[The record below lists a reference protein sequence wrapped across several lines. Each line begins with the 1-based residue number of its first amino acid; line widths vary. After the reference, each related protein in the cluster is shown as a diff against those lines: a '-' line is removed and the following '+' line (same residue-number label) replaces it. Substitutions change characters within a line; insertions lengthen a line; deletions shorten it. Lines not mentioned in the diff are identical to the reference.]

1 MQHFFGK
8 AFQVIIILV
17 FVTFAISTT
26 AHASDFDNLISE
38 RTNSLYQSI
47 DFGFEEK
54 PAFNI
59 FKRAM
64 IGFYLLKQQNTLS
77 GKDIISIIDFT
88 KSAND
93 KRLWII
99 DLKSKKLLYYSLVAH
114 GRNTGEVYAE
124 KFSNIPHSHQSS
136 LGFYVTA
143 NTYIGKHGLSLRLT
157 GLEHNIN
164 DKAESRAI
172 VIHGA
177 DYVSDS
183 FIKKVGRL
191 GRSQGCPA
199 IPYAIHESVIKDIE
213 GGTCLFI
220 FYPDATYDQR
230 TRLQDV
236 AKAMEYLT
244 THDGVL
250 ADGANTSEALN

>member
-1 MQHFFGK
+1 MRQFLGK
-8 AFQVIIILV
+8 AFSITIIFV
-17 FVTFAISTT
+17 FVFSLFFFK
-26 AHASDFDNLISE
+26 AHGSDFENLITE
-38 RTNSLYQSI
+38 RTNYLYQSI
-47 DFGFEEK
+47 DFGVEDK
-54 PAFNI
+54 PSFDI

-64 IGFYLLKQQNTLS
+64 VGFYLLKQENTLS
-77 GKDIISIIDFT
+77 GKDIISIIDFS

-99 DLKSKKLLYYSLVAH
+99 DLKNKKLLYHSLVAH
-114 GRNTGEVYAE
+114 GKNTGEVYAE

-136 LGFYVTA
+136 LGFYVT
-143 NTYIGKHGLSLRLT
+143 TSSYIGKHGLSLRLS
-157 GLEHNIN
+157 GLEPGIN

-220 FYPDATYDQR
+220 FYPDASYNRR
-230 TRLQDV
+230 THLQDLS
-236 AKAMEYLT
+236 KAREYLSAQ
-244 THDGVL
+244 DGLL
-250 ADGANTSEALN
+250 ADGSTLSDELN

>member
-1 MQHFFGK
+1 MRHFFCK
-8 AFQVIIILV
+8 AFSITIIFV
-17 FVTFAISTT
+17 FVFSLFFAK
-26 AHASDFDNLISE
+26 AYGSDFENLITE

-47 DFGFEEK
+47 DFGVEEK
-54 PAFNI
+54 PSFDI

-64 IGFYLLKQQNTLS
+64 VGFYLLKQQNALS
-77 GKDIISIIDFT
+77 GKEIISIVDFS

-99 DLKSKKLLYYSLVAH
+99 DLKNRKLLYHSLVAH

-136 LGFYVTA
+136 LGFYVTT

-157 GLEHNIN
+157 GLEQGIN

-177 DYVSDS
+177 DYVSES
-183 FIKKVGRL
+183 FIKKAGRL

-220 FYPDATYDQR
+220 FYPDASYDR
-230 TRLQDV
+230 HTHLQDV
-236 AKAMEYLT
+236 TKAMAYLSLQ
-244 THDGVL
+244 DGLL
-250 ADGANTSEALN
+250 ADAAALSGKN

>member
-1 MQHFFGK
+1 MQYFFCK
-8 AFQVIIILV
+8 AFYITIMSV
-17 FVTFAISTT
+17 FAMFFTNAY
-26 AHASDFDNLISE
+26 ASDIDNLIHE
-38 RTNSLYQSI
+38 RTNSLYQAI
-47 DFGFEEK
+47 DFGCEEK
-54 PAFNI
+54 PSFNI

-64 IGFYLLKQQNTLS
+64 VGFYLLKQQNTLS
-77 GKDIISIIDFT
+77 AKDIVSIIDFS

-99 DLKSKKLLYYSLVAH
+99 DLKNKKLLYHSLVAH

-124 KFSNIPHSHQSS
+124 KFSNTPHSNQSS
-136 LGFYVTA
+136 LGFYVTT
-143 NTYIGKHGLSLRLT
+143 NTYIGKHGLSLRLS
-157 GLEHNIN
+157 GIEHGIN

-172 VIHGA
+172 VMHGA

-199 IPYAIHESVIKDIE
+199 IPYAIHEAVIRDIA

-220 FYPDATYDQR
+220 FHPDTFYDQH
-230 TRLQDV
+230 TQLHNV
-236 AKAMEYLT
+236 GKALEYLSMQ
-244 THDGVL
+244 DELL
-250 ADGANTSEALN
+250 ADVIHSSDNPN